1 MRKILFT
8 LAALPL
14 LMIGFTGC
22 SHPQPVYAPPP
33 PELSQIARQGF
44 QDGMRAARHDLNH
57 GLPPNAARHPLF
69 RNPPVP
75 YGPPAEDYRNGFRR
89 GYRRMYR
96 QAAAQG

>member
-1 MRKILFT
+1 MRRLLSSLI
-8 LAALPL
+8 ALPL
-14 LMIGFTGC
+14 LALALTGC
-22 SHPQPVYAPPP
+22 SHPQPAYYPPP
-33 PELSQIARQGF
+33 PELSQVARQGF

-75 YGPPAEDYRNGFRR
+75 YGPPAEDYRAGFRR

-96 QAAAQG
+96 QAAAQN